1 MAEMLVRTLSS
12 RRETT
17 LENQQPV
24 AKKIGCMSGIFHLL
38 HNHHPLLHRKRL
50 TSSSGQKDKTV
61 ISPIKPNKPP
71 ESNSTTDPPEK
82 RPSAPDLR
90 RLSCDVPRSP
100 TIPAEIRRSKSVNSQ
115 ENFRRTPA
123 LVARLMGLEEI
134 PPHSPPESSTEKRR
148 KLLLGALQ
156 KCDDDLK
163 ALKKIID
170 AVQVAE
176 DRRRFEKVRKESL
189 KQFVLGSRYKGRTGS
204 KDLDGGDSTMEEK
217 RCSDVTAEQEQPSPV
232 SVLDEISSP
241 SERSS
246 CNSSDKG
253 GYRLKDDISGS
264 FFHRIT
270 VESLPKFTLRKG
282 DEPIEHFSSPKSIKQ
297 WPRSRCSK
305 AMVETVNEVWKDG
318 IWEERGELGRMGV
331 VLEGDIFGE
340 LVEEIVRELGC
351 YCKRTLPL
359 EACRKRLRF

>member
-1 MAEMLVRTLSS
+1 MAEMMVRTLSS
-12 RRETT
+12 RQETT
-17 LENQQPV
+17 SENQQQV
-24 AKKIGCMSGIFHLL
+24 AKKIGCMSGIFQLL

-61 ISPIKPNKPP
+61 ISPTKPNP
-71 ESNSTTDPPEK
+71 TIDPPEK
-82 RPSAPDLR
+82 PPSAADLR

-100 TIPAEIRRSKSVNSQ
+100 TIPAEIRRSRSVSSP

-123 LVARLMGLEEI
+123 LVARLMGLDEI
-134 PPHSPPESSTEKRR
+134 PPPSPLESSAEKRR
-148 KLLLGALQ
+148 KLLGALQ
-156 KCDDDLK
+156 KCDEDLK

-176 DRRRFEKVRKESL
+176 DRRRFEKVRRESL

-204 KDLDGGDSTMEEK
+204 KDLDGGDSMMEEK

-241 SERSS
+241 PSERSS
-246 CNSSDKG
+246 CNSSEKG

-282 DEPIEHFSSPKSIKQ
+282 DDPIEHFSSLKAIKQ

-331 VLEGDIFGE
+331 VLEGDIFG
-340 LVEEIVRELGC
+340 G
-351 YCKRTLPL
+351 TS
-359 EACRKRLRF
+359 